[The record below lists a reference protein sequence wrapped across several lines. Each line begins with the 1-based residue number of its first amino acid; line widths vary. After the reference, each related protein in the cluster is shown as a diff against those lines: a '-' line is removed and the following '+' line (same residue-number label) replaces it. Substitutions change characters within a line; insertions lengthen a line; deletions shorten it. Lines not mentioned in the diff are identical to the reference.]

1 MEPGGDGS
9 HTDGPPCARRPPAPV
24 ASAEPYAPGMAGADE
39 DLHHL
44 DNHEAEPF
52 REPEPELAVSAP
64 AGLLA
69 LIGVMEGP
77 ADLAER
83 HDHYVAERM
92 RRRYGDLG

>member
-1 MEPGGDGS
+1 
-9 HTDGPPCARRPPAPV
+9 
-24 ASAEPYAPGMAGADE
+24 MAGADE
-39 DLHHL
+39 DLHQL
-44 DNHEAEPF
+44 DDHEGEPF
-52 REPEPELAVSAP
+52 RVAEPEPELAVSAP